1 MPLPTEVLPTD
12 LPLSFPLHARAGG
25 PWRTRFA
32 PSPTGYLHLGHLVNA
47 IHVWG
52 MARAQGGEVLL
63 RIEDHDRG
71 RCRPEYERALL
82 EDIEWLG
89 LEADVCPHPLRQSDQ
104 SERYLA
110 ALELLAGKGLVY
122 NCRCSRREIAEQGQ
136 PDLTDELH
144 YPGTCRDLGLT
155 DLDTAAKRIRLARAA
170 ISFDDLRLG
179 PQLQEPW
186 RQCGDLL
193 VRDRHSLWTYQFCV
207 VVDDIAHDIDVVIR
221 GEDLLSSTG
230 RQIQLAAFMG
240 RAEPPA
246 YLHHTLLR
254 HPDGSKLGKARRDT
268 PIRELRAAG
277 STAAELFG
285 EAALRAGLLK
295 SAVSLEARD
304 LPSLFAS

>member
-1 MPLPTEVLPTD
+1 M
-12 LPLSFPLHARAGG
+12 
-25 PWRTRFA
+25 
-32 PSPTGYLHLGHLVNA
+32 
-47 IHVWG
+47 
-52 MARAQGGEVLL
+52 LL

-82 EDIEWLG
+82 EDMEWLG
-89 LEADVCPHPLRQSDQ
+89 LDADVYPYPVRQSDQ
-104 SERYLA
+104 SERYQA

-144 YPGTCRDLGLT
+144 YPGTCRNLGLT
-155 DLDTAAKRIRLARAA
+155 DQDTAAKRIRLARAA

>member
-1 MPLPTEVLPTD
+1 MPLPTEVPATGLR
-12 LPLSFPLHARAGG
+12 LSLPLHAKAGG

-52 MARAQGGEVLL
+52 MARAHGGEVLL

-82 EDIEWLG
+82 EDLEWLG
-89 LEADVCPHPLRQSDQ
+89 LEADVYPYPVRQSDQ
-104 SERYLA
+104 NERYLA
-110 ALELLAGKGLVY
+110 ALKLLAAKGLVY
-122 NCRCSRREIAEQGQ
+122 NCHCSRREIAEQGQ
-136 PDLTDELH
+136 SGLADELY
-144 YPGTCRDLGLT
+144 YPGTCRELGLT
-155 DLDTAAKRIRLARAA
+155 DQDTPANRIRLAQVA

-193 VRDRHSLWTYQFCV
+193 ARDRHALWTYQFCV
-207 VVDDIAHDIDVVIR
+207 VVDDMAHKIDVVIR
-221 GEDLLSSTG
+221 GEDLLPSTG
-230 RQIQLAAFMG
+230 RQIQLAELMG

-254 HPDGSKLGKARRDT
+254 HPDGIKLGKVRRDT
-268 PIRELRAAG
+268 PIREMRAAG
-277 STAAELFG
+277 STAAQLLG

-295 SAVSLEARD
+295 SPGSLESRD
-304 LPSLFAS
+304 LPSLFVS